1 MKPAPVQS
9 AAPAI
14 FCLLLLPLAAIASG
28 CTGAKADDPAE
39 DDTSAL
45 DDTAEVD
52 EFAPSI
58 TVVNTVDCAE
68 YQSAGEAWDL
78 VLAVDDPQGADT
90 VEEGTVA
97 VLSEE
102 GGEMAVYV
110 LACGGGTCVGS
121 FRAEYDGIGCS
132 LQGSVTLRFIVVD
145 INGNSSEPYDYPT

>member
-1 MKPAPVQS
+1 MFMKPAS
-9 AAPAI
+9 L
-14 FCLLLLPLAAIASG
+14 LLLLPLAGPLFGGCSG
-28 CTGAKADDPAE
+28 TKADDPAN
-39 DDTSAL
+39 DDTSAT
-45 DDTAEVD
+45 DDTAGVD
-52 EFAPSI
+52 EFAPTI

-78 VLAVDDPQGADT
+78 VVTVDDPQGADT

-97 VLSEE
+97 VLSED

-110 LACGGGTCVGS
+110 LACGNGTCVGS